1 MVIRILQGIGAG
13 GHNRHSRGLQQSVQL
28 LYSVEHKEKRR
39 RGINKEKDLLVI
51 ALISLFTIPV
61 VLLSSGALRV
71 VLGLPLLL
79 FFPGYVLLA
88 AMFTR
93 KESLGSVERVALSFG
108 LSIAVVPLIGLLLNY
123 TPWGIRLNP
132 VLISIVSFILIMCG
146 IAWYRRGRLEEE
158 ERFRVAFQLK
168 RLSWQ
173 GQSRLDKVLSVL
185 LVLAIVGAIGT
196 LGYVIV
202 TPKAGEKFSE
212 FYVLGTEGKAAG
224 YSTELELGERGEI
237 ILGIVNHEQEETDY
251 RVEVLLNGEIEDV
264 DIWIGDEV
272 VSREG
277 KPEGLDRETVEII
290 LWEEK
295 RQGEGEK
302 LGANILDITALG
314 YEEKWEGNLFYEPL
328 QTGYGQ
334 KLEFLLF
341 YSKLRQGHHFR
352 STLDSG
358 CFTDIALDE
367 AEGTVEVSLDNKSWN
382 SHSYRLEI
390 LQHGDLITEEIYT
403 VTAGEMLEEEIQFTP
418 GESILMLYEDGELV
432 LEDKGAELSLH
443 LWLDVN

>member
-1 MVIRILQGIGAG
+1 M
-13 GHNRHSRGLQQSVQL
+13 

-39 RGINKEKDLLVI
+39 RDINKEKDLLVI
-51 ALISLFTIPV
+51 ALISLLTIPV
-61 VLLSSGALRV
+61 VLLSSGALRI
-71 VLGLPLLL
+71 VLGLPMLL

-93 KESLGSVERVALSFG
+93 KESLGGVERVALSFG
-108 LSIAVVPLIGLLLNY
+108 LSIAVVPLIGLFLNY
-123 TPWGIRLNP
+123 TLWGIRLNP

-146 IAWYRRGRLEEE
+146 IAWHRREKLEEG
-158 ERFRVAFQLK
+158 ERYQVLFQFK

-173 GQSRLDKVLSVL
+173 GQSGLDKILSVV
-185 LVLAIVGAIGT
+185 LVLAIIGAIGT

-224 YSTELELGERGEI
+224 YSTELELGERGEV
-237 ILGIVNHEQEETDY
+237 ILGIINHEQEETDY
-251 RVEVLLNGEIEDV
+251 RLEVLLDGDIGGV

-277 KPEGLDRETVEII
+277 KPEGLDRETTEII

-295 RQGEGEK
+295 RLEEGER
-302 LGANILDITALG
+302 LGANMLDITALG

-341 YSKLRQGHHFR
+341 YPKLRQGHHFR
-352 STLDSG
+352 STLESG
-358 CFTDIALDE
+358 CFADIALDE
-367 AEGTVEVSLDNKSWN
+367 AEGTVEVSLNNQNGD

-390 LQHGDLITEEIYT
+390 LQQGNIIKEEIYT
-403 VTAGEMLEEEIQFTP
+403 VNAGEMLEEEIQFTP
-418 GESILMLYEDGELV
+418 GESVLMLYEDGELV

-443 LWLDVN
+443 LWLDIN

>member
-1 MVIRILQGIGAG
+1 M
-13 GHNRHSRGLQQSVQL
+13 
-28 LYSVEHKEKRR
+28 LYSVEHKKKRR
-39 RGINKEKDLLVI
+39 RVINKEKDLLAI
-51 ALISLFTIPV
+51 ALISLLTIPV
-61 VLLSSGALRV
+61 VLLSGGALRI

-79 FFPGYVLLA
+79 FFPGYVLIA

-108 LSIAVVPLIGLLLNY
+108 LSIAVVPLIGLFLNY

-173 GQSRLDKVLSVL
+173 GQSGLDKVLSVL

-224 YSTELELGERGEI
+224 YTTELELGERGEI

-264 DIWIGDEV
+264 DIWVGDEV

-277 KPEGLDRETVEII
+277 KPEGLDIETVGII

-295 RQGEGEK
+295 RQGEGDK
-302 LGANILDITALG
+302 LGGNILDITALG

-328 QTGYGQ
+328 QTGYAQ

-341 YSKLRQGHHFR
+341 YPKLRQGHHFR
-352 STLDSG
+352 STLESG
-358 CFTDIALDE
+358 CFADIALDE
-367 AEGTVEVSLDNKSWN
+367 AEGTVEISMNNQNGD

-390 LQHGDLITEEIYT
+390 LQDGDLITEEIYT
-403 VTAGEMLEEEIQFTP
+403 VIAGEMLEEEIQFTP
-418 GESILMLYEDGELV
+418 GESILMLYEDDELV

>member
-1 MVIRILQGIGAG
+1 MIVIG
-13 GHNRHSRGLQQSVQL
+13 
-28 LYSVEHKEKRR
+28 
-39 RGINKEKDLLVI
+39 
-51 ALISLFTIPV
+51 LISLLTIPV
-61 VLLSSGALRV
+61 VLFSSGALRI

-93 KESLGSVERVALSFG
+93 KESLGGVERVALSFG
-108 LSIAVVPLIGLLLNY
+108 LSIAVVPLIGLFLNY

-146 IAWYRRGRLEEE
+146 IAWYRRSDLEEE
-158 ERFRVAFQLK
+158 ERFKVSFQLK

-173 GQSRLDKVLSVL
+173 GQSRLDKVLSVV
-185 LVLAIVGAIGT
+185 LVLAIVGAVGT

-224 YSTELELGERGEI
+224 YSTELELGERGEV

-251 RVEVLLNGEIEDV
+251 RLKVLLDGEIGGV
-264 DIWIGDEV
+264 DIWIGNEV

-277 KPEGLDRETVEII
+277 KAEGLARETTEIV

-302 LGANILDITALG
+302 LGGNVLDITTLG
-314 YEEKWEGNLFYEPL
+314 YEQKWEGNLYYEPL
-328 QTGYGQ
+328 RAGYGQ

-341 YSKLRQGHHFR
+341 YPKLRQGQHFR
-352 STLDSG
+352 SSLGSG
-358 CFTDIALDE
+358 CFADIALDE
-367 AEGTVEVSLDNKSWN
+367 AEGTAEVSLDNRDSN

-390 LQHGDLITEEIYT
+390 LQQGNIIKEGIFT
-403 VTAGEMLEEEIQFTP
+403 VNAGEKLEEEFQFTP
-418 GESILMLYEDGELV
+418 GEMTFMLYEDGELV
-432 LEDKGAELSLH
+432 LEDTGAELSLH
-443 LWLDVN
+443 LWLDIG

>member
-1 MVIRILQGIGAG
+1 M
-13 GHNRHSRGLQQSVQL
+13 
-28 LYSVEHKEKRR
+28 LYSVEHKKKRR
-39 RGINKEKDLLVI
+39 RVINKEKDLLAI
-51 ALISLFTIPV
+51 ALISLLTIPV
-61 VLLSSGALRV
+61 VLLSSGALRI

-79 FFPGYVLLA
+79 FFPGYVLIA

-108 LSIAVVPLIGLLLNY
+108 LSIAVVPLIGLFLNY

-173 GQSRLDKVLSVL
+173 GQSGLDKVLSVL

-224 YSTELELGERGEI
+224 YTTELELGERGEI

-264 DIWIGDEV
+264 DIWVGDEV

-277 KPEGLDRETVEII
+277 KPEGLDIETVGII

-295 RQGEGEK
+295 RQGEGDK
-302 LGANILDITALG
+302 LGGNILDITALG

-328 QTGYGQ
+328 QTGYAQ

-341 YSKLRQGHHFR
+341 YPKLRQGHHFR
-352 STLDSG
+352 STLESG
-358 CFTDIALDE
+358 CFADIALDE
-367 AEGTVEVSLDNKSWN
+367 AEGTVEISMNNQNGD

-403 VTAGEMLEEEIQFTP
+403 VIAGEMLEEEIQFTP
-418 GESILMLYEDGELV
+418 GESILMLYEDDELV

>member
-1 MVIRILQGIGAG
+1 M
-13 GHNRHSRGLQQSVQL
+13 

-39 RGINKEKDLLVI
+39 RDINKEKDLLVI
-51 ALISLFTIPV
+51 ALISLLTIPV
-61 VLLSSGALRV
+61 VLLSSGALRI
-71 VLGLPLLL
+71 VLGLPMLL

-93 KESLGSVERVALSFG
+93 KESLGGVERVALSFG
-108 LSIAVVPLIGLLLNY
+108 LSIAVVPLIGLFLNY

-146 IAWYRRGRLEEE
+146 IAWHRREKLEEG
-158 ERFRVAFQLK
+158 ERYQVLFQFK

-173 GQSRLDKVLSVL
+173 GQSGLDKILSVV
-185 LVLAIVGAIGT
+185 LVLAIIGAIGT

-224 YSTELELGERGEI
+224 YSTELELGERGEV
-237 ILGIVNHEQEETDY
+237 ILGIINHEQEETDY
-251 RVEVLLNGEIEDV
+251 RLEVLLDGDIGGV

-277 KPEGLDRETVEII
+277 KPEGLDRETTEII

-295 RQGEGEK
+295 RLEEGER
-302 LGANILDITALG
+302 LGANMLDITALG

-341 YSKLRQGHHFR
+341 YPKLRQGHHFR
-352 STLDSG
+352 STLESG
-358 CFTDIALDE
+358 CFADIALDE
-367 AEGTVEVSLDNKSWN
+367 AEGTVEVSLNNQNGD

-390 LQHGDLITEEIYT
+390 LQQGNIIKEEIYT
-403 VTAGEMLEEEIQFTP
+403 VNAGEMLEEEIQFTP
-418 GESILMLYEDGELV
+418 GESVLMLYEDGELV

-443 LWLDVN
+443 LWLDIN

>member
-1 MVIRILQGIGAG
+1 M
-13 GHNRHSRGLQQSVQL
+13 
-28 LYSVEHKEKRR
+28 LYSVEHKKKRR
-39 RGINKEKDLLVI
+39 RVINKEKDLLAI
-51 ALISLFTIPV
+51 ALISLLTIPV
-61 VLLSSGALRV
+61 VLLSSGALRI

-79 FFPGYVLLA
+79 FFPGYVLIA

-108 LSIAVVPLIGLLLNY
+108 LSIAVVPLIGLFLNY

-173 GQSRLDKVLSVL
+173 GQSGLDKVLSVL

-224 YSTELELGERGEI
+224 YTTELELGERGEI

-264 DIWIGDEV
+264 DIWVGDEV

-277 KPEGLDRETVEII
+277 KPEGLDIETVGII

-295 RQGEGEK
+295 RQGEGDK
-302 LGANILDITALG
+302 LGGNILDITALG
-314 YEEKWEGNLFYEPL
+314 YEEKWEGNLFYKPL
-328 QTGYGQ
+328 QTGYAQ

-341 YSKLRQGHHFR
+341 YPKLRQGHHFR
-352 STLDSG
+352 STLESG
-358 CFTDIALDE
+358 CFADIALDE
-367 AEGTVEVSLDNKSWN
+367 AEGTVEISMNNQNGD

-403 VTAGEMLEEEIQFTP
+403 VIAGEMLEEEIQFTP
-418 GESILMLYEDGELV
+418 GESILMLYEDDELV